1 MAIKQ
6 NCIDYLKST
15 DNKCCGCGSCS
26 NACPVKA
33 ISMTHD
39 PKGFLVP
46 TINKEKCIDCG
57 ICKTVCPI
65 FIHVEKKTNTNQ
77 TKPQIIAF
85 TGEKEILSKSSSG
98 GAFSYIASWVLNE
111 GGYVVGAAYSN
122 DFSVQHIIID
132 RKEELDKLR
141 ISKYAQSDQRD
152 CYTQVKK
159 LLMSGKPVL
168 YTGTPCQIAGLKSF
182 LRNKDYPN
190 LYLVDLLCHGV
201 PPYKLLREYLDE
213 YYGITDISE
222 VCMRKKDGWSSCL
235 DVKMKNGTM
244 YENKGTSS
252 IYMKAFLKDIIL
264 RDSCYTCH
272 FASLPRY
279 GDLTIGDCWS
289 ARKLKYS
296 EPYKSKSSIVL
307 INNPKGH
314 FIWNES
320 LKNNSQC
327 SLMDISD
334 TDIKLLN
341 ENIRKPNSKYNNLVN
356 VFWEKYKTM
365 NFTESYLTTI
375 LGEKPVGL
383 ILYGSNNYGSCATN
397 LALYLAIEN
406 MGFTPVILDSLVPTR
421 GISKEYLTKNCRT
434 SQHLFKKNEVNLVNK
449 MFPSFVVGSDY
460 SFNIT
465 AAYTRNHLEYLLMAF
480 ADNTNRKIAYA
491 PSLGLPDFEHDE
503 HTKFLYKHM
512 LERFDFLSFRE
523 DSAVEHCKKYLD
535 LNSRTVLDPV
545 FLISKNTYLN
555 VAKKSKL
562 KNISNFILVYILDPT
577 PQKIELVKKYEQ
589 LFGLKK
595 LVILDLDKYDKNSN
609 AFNDGVLGKLS
620 FEDFIYYFMNAAFVI
635 TDSFH
640 GTCFSLIFNKKYVS
654 LKNRNKKR
662 FDTLI
667 NLLKDDIN
675 FIPIFDKIDEGFN
688 KSIQTIDY
696 NFVRINKILDNCRND
711 SNNLLTH
718 ALMQSPKTENDSTD
732 INVQY
737 IKLWRQIYN
746 FKKELTTKERKTQAE
761 SITELKQEELWKKI
775 AIKLKTLIPSYLEL
789 STVYTNSFYRIYL
802 KGINHKIH
810 YEFAV
815 YEGKYYFGIHCEDQT
830 LQAVCKS
837 VFENIQQSWNIKNP
851 KSLFKLNTPVNL
863 ESVDSVVTSGL
874 DSIKKAEGII
884 KKLLSIKQLHI

>member
-789 STVYTNSFYRIYL
+789 STVYTNSFYSISL
-802 KGINHKIH
+802 HKRQTRN
-810 YEFAV
+810 EF
-815 YEGKYYFGIHCEDQT
+815 CD
-830 LQAVCKS
+830 
-837 VFENIQQSWNIKNP
+837 
-851 KSLFKLNTPVNL
+851 
-863 ESVDSVVTSGL
+863 
-874 DSIKKAEGII
+874 
-884 KKLLSIKQLHI
+884 